1 LRVGL
6 FTNNYLPMLGGV
18 STAVQTLRDSLR
30 ALGHQPVVVAPRA
43 AGMTEEPDVLRVPA
57 VPAPTYPAFS
67 LPLLLGPGLVRQ
79 IGALELDVFHVQH
92 PFLLG
97 VTARRLAR
105 SLGRPVVFTY
115 HTLYDKY
122 AHYVPLPRPLVAA
135 RAVAWSTRF
144 ANTVDAVV
152 APSLGLAA
160 RLRAQ
165 GVRRPI
171 EVVPT
176 GVDLESFRPGDRAA
190 ARAALGLAA
199 DIPLLLYVGRL
210 DREKNLALLLEAFE
224 RVAAGHPTVELVLVG
239 RGTWESALRRQAAR
253 LPSGSRVRF
262 AGGVPHEAVVR
273 YYQAADLFVF
283 ASTTETQGLAV
294 LEAMAVGLPVVA
306 VRASGVED
314 AVVDGVSGLLVAEDP
329 GLCADAVLEVLND
342 PGLAA
347 KLAAGGRE
355 AALTVAATA
364 LAGRLVA
371 LYRRLLSGSGRMRG
385 PGSPG

>member
-1 LRVGL
+1 
-6 FTNNYLPMLGGV
+6 
-18 STAVQTLRDSLR
+18 
-30 ALGHQPVVVAPRA
+30 
-43 AGMTEEPDVLRVPA
+43 MTEEPDVLRVPA

-67 LPLLLGPGLVRQ
+67 LPLPLGPGLVRQ
-79 IGALELDVFHVQH
+79 IAALELDVFHVQH